1 MAGNREGG
9 LKAAQ
14 KNKASNPNFYR
25 DLGRIGGAA
34 RVPKGFALNR
44 ELARR
49 AGSKGGS
56 ISRRPKPAQ
65 KTEADS
71 AEV

>member
-25 DLGRIGGAA
+25 DLGKRTRTERLRPEPRTGAPS
-34 RVPKGFALNR
+34 RLKGWLNQPTPEASENR
-44 ELARR
+44 SRQR
-49 AGSKGGS
+49 GSL
-56 ISRRPKPAQ
+56 I
-65 KTEADS
+65 
-71 AEV
+71 

>member
-56 ISRRPKPAQ
+56 ISRRPKPQ
-65 KTEADS
+65 KIEADS

>member
-25 DLGRIGGAA
+25 ELGRIGGSA

-56 ISRRPKPAQ
+56 ISRRPKPQ
-65 KTEADS
+65 KTEAED